1 MLARPRRDSPPT
13 PNAKSIGNQGNSSKP
28 LFFVREPHQTCKKL
42 GKVECENKHNKL
54 KTVICRPQLCLDRI
68 KYVYRYALFQDQS
81 YYICVCMNFEF
92 ELPNLNFGY
101 DKQIVI
107 DKKYYILRLELVV
120 KFTQV
125 ARGI

>member
-1 MLARPRRDSPPT
+1 
-13 PNAKSIGNQGNSSKP
+13 
-28 LFFVREPHQTCKKL
+28 
-42 GKVECENKHNKL
+42 
-54 KTVICRPQLCLDRI
+54 
-68 KYVYRYALFQDQS
+68 
-81 YYICVCMNFEF
+81 MNFEF